1 MALKIDQVPA
11 GASTSNV
18 LTGQF
23 ERPIDARRVML
34 YDNTLREGEQPPGVV
49 FTSDEK
55 YELALALDDFGVHFA
70 NVGFPAVSKEEF
82 QTVAR
87 IAKAGLRMKLASL
100 SRVLPEDIDKTV
112 DAGVAMVALFLGGSD
127 SHLRSKLR
135 LSEAEALGKIEAAVR
150 RVKERGAIA
159 SFAVEDGSRTP
170 LPRLLKMY
178 QVAVEAGADYL
189 VIADTVGVLTPHT
202 TYRLVEILK
211 SLLPRPIGLH
221 FHDDLGL
228 ALANTLAGLEAGA
241 EMAQVTVNGA
251 GERSGNTCLE
261 ELVVALKVKYG
272 VELGLKLDR
281 LTALCE
287 RVHRASGTRPSEHKS
302 ITGKWCFTHE
312 SGIHVAGI
320 LAEPE
325 CYQPYPPQMVGREHE
340 IVFGKHSGMQAV
352 AYLAQRE
359 RIELSESARRAVL
372 DKIKRFAESKQG
384 TVEPEMVIGW
394 MREA

>member
-1 MALKIDQVPA
+1 
-11 GASTSNV
+11 
-18 LTGQF
+18 
-23 ERPIDARRVML
+23 
-34 YDNTLREGEQPPGVV
+34 
-49 FTSDEK
+49 
-55 YELALALDDFGVHFA
+55 
-70 NVGFPAVSKEEF
+70 
-82 QTVAR
+82 
-87 IAKAGLRMKLASL
+87 
-100 SRVLPEDIDKTV
+100 
-112 DAGVAMVALFLGGSD
+112 MVALFLGGSD

-135 LSEAEALGKIEAAVR
+135 MTEAEALGKIEAAVR

-170 LPRLLKMY
+170 LPRLVKMY
-178 QVAVEAGADYL
+178 EVAVAAGADYL
-189 VIADTVGVLTPHT
+189 VLADTVGILTPHT
-202 TYRLVEILK
+202 TYRVIGILK
-211 SLLPRPIGLH
+211 ALFPRPLGLH

-261 ELVVALKVKYG
+261 ELVVALRVKYG
-272 VELGLKLDR
+272 RDFGFKLDR
-281 LTALCE
+281 LTALTD
-287 RVHRASGTRPSEHKS
+287 RVHRASGTHPSEHKS

-325 CYQPYPPQMVGREHE
+325 CYQPYPPQMIGRHHE
-340 IVFGKHSGMQAV
+340 IVFGKHSGLQAV
-352 AYLAQRE
+352 NYLAARE
-359 RIELSESARRAVL
+359 KLTLSDTARRAVL

-384 TVEPEMVIGW
+384 TVEADLVVRW